1 MTSWLLVASLLLIT
15 NDELLMTSWLL
26 VASLLLITNDEL
38 LIWWLRPSKPELAFG
53 GFAFFLI
60 TNLVAEVLE
69 ARVDAGGNL
78 KFDPFGNYKN
88 YELGVGGE
96 GNSEIDF

>member
-1 MTSWLLVASLLLIT
+1 MTS
-15 NDELLMTSWLL
+15 
-26 VASLLLITNDEL
+26 
-38 LIWWLRPSKPELAFG
+38 
-53 GFAFFLI
+53 
-60 TNLVAEVLE
+60 LVAEVRSILEALVAEALE